1 MTTPIDR
8 LVTRARSL
16 RNRIGVAVARIT
28 PGWVNALLRIIEII
42 IELFG
47 G

>member
-16 RNRIGVAVARIT
+16 RNRTGVTVARID
-28 PGWVNALLRIIEII
+28 PGWVNALLRIIEIM
-42 IELFG
+42 IELLG